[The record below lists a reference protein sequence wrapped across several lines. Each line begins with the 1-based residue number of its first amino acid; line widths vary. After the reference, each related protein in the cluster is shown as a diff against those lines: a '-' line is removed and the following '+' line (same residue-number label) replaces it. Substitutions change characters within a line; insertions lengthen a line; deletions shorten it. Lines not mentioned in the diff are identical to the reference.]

1 MRYLRSTITSTA
13 EIFTRWFYNIIKS
26 MLPDTSAREASFMAR
41 IAFQDFK
48 NYLRSKLNIS
58 RYEIAEHSVVME
70 MENMLMDSKRYNRE
84 LKEWTELWL
93 QKWKERVKVVL
104 SEEDVKK
111 QKLVL
116 DEEINSIVRNLGFWR
131 ELKDFVM
138 GALIEKGEICFT
150 DIISENILR
159 IEVNNIFKKL
169 GNVDSTIKYLQ
180 ENPIHL
186 LNRAL
191 DRVKMISSKRAPL
204 VLVRI
209 NTKMIDYIY

>member
-13 EIFTRWFYNIIKS
+13 EIFTRWFYNIIKY

-48 NYLRSKLNIS
+48 NYLRSKLKLS
-58 RYEIAEHSVVME
+58 RYEITEHSVVME
-70 MENMLMDSKRYNRE
+70 MENMLMEPKRYDRE
-84 LKEWTELWL
+84 LKEWTEVWL

-150 DIISENILR
+150 DIVSENILR

-169 GNVDSTIKYLQ
+169 GNADSTIKYLQ

-191 DRVKMISSKRAPL
+191 DRVKMISSKRTPL

>member
-48 NYLRSKLNIS
+48 NYLRSKLKLS
-58 RYEIAEHSVVME
+58 RYEITEHSVVME
-70 MENMLMDSKRYNRE
+70 MENMLMESKRYDRE

-191 DRVKMISSKRAPL
+191 DRVKMISSKRTPL

>member
-13 EIFTRWFYNIIKS
+13 EIFIRWFYNIIKS

-48 NYLRSKLNIS
+48 NYLRSKLKLS
-58 RYEIAEHSVVME
+58 RYEIADHSVVME

-131 ELKDFVM
+131 ELKDFIV

-169 GNVDSTIKYLQ
+169 GNADSTIKYLQ
-180 ENPIHL
+180 KNPIHL